1 MPERLSREL
10 RVLYELA
17 RAVAAGPYGLDQI
30 LVRIC
35 DEIRADFGFQRVL
48 IARYRPEDRT
58 THAVVLQGIEWP
70 GDDWLPIDRF
80 PLLERAL
87 ETRGAVLAEDAAAEG
102 ALPKRLVERFGVSA
116 IVAAPL
122 LVEGRVLGF
131 LVADHGGEPFE
142 LAPGELELLTAL
154 GWIAAVFVEKA
165 EQYTQLEGALEE
177 LRRLD
182 RAKSEFVSIAS
193 HELRSPIAVVHGIA
207 STLYV
212 RGDDLTPEQLLDLR
226 MTLHT
231 QTRRL
236 HDLAEQLLD
245 LSRLEAGA
253 YPFAPCPIRPR
264 EQLERLLPD
273 LAVDPLPEIELTID
287 PEVEITT
294 DPAGFER
301 VASNLVTNAMRYGRP
316 PISIRSHLNDHFH
329 LVVEDCGEGVAP
341 EFVPRLFERFTRSDS
356 SRRGSEGAGLGLAIA
371 HQFACALGGDLRY
384 EPAAP
389 HGARFILVLPRAA

>member
-17 RAVAAGPYGLDQI
+17 RAVAAGPYGLDEI

-35 DEIRADFGFQRVL
+35 DEIRADFAFDRAL
-48 IARYRPEDRT
+48 IARYREEDRT
-58 THAVVLQGIEWP
+58 AHAVVLQGIDSP
-70 GDDWLPIDRF
+70 GDDWLPVERF

-87 ETRGAVLAEDAAAEG
+87 ETRGAVLAQDAAAEA
-102 ALPKRLVERFGVSA
+102 ALPERIVERFGVRSV
-116 IVAAPL
+116 VAVPL

-131 LVADHGGEPFE
+131 LVADRRGEAFD
-142 LAPGELELLTAL
+142 LGARELELLTAL
-154 GWIAAVFVEKA
+154 GWIAAVFVDKA
-165 EQYTQLEGALEE
+165 EQYTQLQEALEE

-207 STLYV
+207 STLHA
-212 RGDDLTPEQLLDLR
+212 RGDELPPGRLAELR
-226 MTLHT
+226 GTLYA
-231 QTRRL
+231 QTTRL
-236 HDLAEQLLD
+236 RALAEQLLD

-264 EQLERLLPD
+264 ERLERLLPD
-273 LAVDPLPEIELTID
+273 VAADRLRDIDLAVD

-294 DPAGFER
+294 DPDGFER
-301 VASNLVTNAMRYGRP
+301 VASNLVTNAMHYGRP
-316 PISIRSHLNDHFH
+316 PISIRSIVNDEFR
-329 LVVEDCGEGVAP
+329 LVVEDRGEGVSP
-341 EFVPRLFERFTRSDS
+341 DFVPRLFERFTRSDG
-356 SRRGSEGAGLGLAIA
+356 SRRRADGAGLGLAIA
-371 HQFACALGGDLRY
+371 HSFASALGGDLRY